1 MGGAGFFF
9 FEGDFAPP
17 GAGDWL
23 RLAVCSGAEGLQK
36 GHSSGVEKL
45 SATRPPAE
53 HIPLRPP
60 CPSPRGREGSS
71 AAIARGATGRV
82 ALGGS
87 AFASSL
93 LPGITLSGSL
103 GGSAVRMPRESP
115 SAAASPP
122 ASCGGPHQPKGSSPG
137 PADVG
142 DAGGLQDFSPRYLC
156 VGNKAAFCLLSP
168 RC

>member
-36 GHSSGVEKL
+36 GHSCGAEKV
-45 SATRPPAE
+45 SAPRPPAE
-53 HIPLRPP
+53 RIPLPAPVSPAPEQSGIQRCPRP
-60 CPSPRGREGSS
+60 RR
-71 AAIARGATGRV
+71 TGRV
-82 ALGGS
+82 SLGGCS
-87 AFASSL
+87 FASSL
-93 LPGITLSGSL
+93 LPRITLTGSL
-103 GGSAVRMPRESP
+103 AGSAGRMPRESP

-122 ASCGGPHQPKGSSPG
+122 ASCGGPLQPKGSSPG
-137 PADVG
+137 PADAEMLEG
-142 DAGGLQDFSPRYLC
+142 FRTLPPRCLC
-156 VGNKAAFCLLSP
+156 VGDKAAFCLLPP